1 MVAILGAVDVP
12 CELGGGVRDEPTI
25 NPLPPEMVDD
35 ASRMNQV
42 EMGETVTLA
51 TLAADR
57 GAAERELIDL
67 VDRANRDGLRISIA
81 GARHTMG
88 GHTIYPGGI
97 ALDMRGFNH
106 MELDGPARILRVG
119 AGAVWSEVIEHL
131 DTHGLS
137 VGVMQSNNIF
147 TVGGSISANCHGWQH
162 GRAPIASTVEA
173 FRMVTADGVVL
184 RCSRIEN
191 AELFSL
197 ALGGY
202 GLFGV
207 IVEAELRVVPNE
219 RYRTERYFVRADEFA
234 EHFEPRTSGHL
245 EVEEHHRRIAALER
259 GERFVAVPG

>member
-1 MVAILGAVDVP
+1 MPIAEAAVRRRRWVVVWITLVIVIGLVAVAARPVLHLARTAY
-12 CELGGGVRDEPTI
+12 RDEPTI

-106 MELDGPARILRVG
+106 MELDAPARILRVG

-131 DTHGLS
+131 DGHGLS
-137 VGVMQSNNIF
+137 VCVMQSNNIF

-162 GRAPIASTVEA
+162 DRAPIASTVEA
-173 FRMVTADGVVL
+173 FTMVTADGAVL
-184 RCSRIEN
+184 RCRS
-191 AELFSL
+191 
-197 ALGGY
+197 
-202 GLFGV
+202 
-207 IVEAELRVVPNE
+207 
-219 RYRTERYFVRADEFA
+219 
-234 EHFEPRTSGHL
+234 
-245 EVEEHHRRIAALER
+245 
-259 GERFVAVPG
+259 